1 MAIDDQYTGTLL
13 LRDTVKVTAVAAV
26 AALHRMGISTS
37 LITGDT
43 HATAISIANAVGIS
57 PESVH
62 ASVSPSDKQ
71 SIISSL
77 EASGERVAMV
87 GDGIND
93 SPALATASIG
103 IALASG
109 TDVAMEAAD
118 IVLMRPDDL
127 LSVPASLSL
136 SRAVFNRIRMNLVWA
151 CMYNVIGLPFAM
163 GLFLPFGGYML
174 PPMAAGAAM
183 AASSISV
190 VVSSLLLK
198 FWRRPRWMDAEKLEK
213 QVEMGNLSFR
223 GSCKSWWEAALSV
236 SGSSGRVG
244 PLRWIQGTRF
254 WFFVTGKPSGRLD
267 SDEGYVPLQTV
278 EPAV

>member
-1 MAIDDQYTGTLL
+1 
-13 LRDTVKVTAVAAV
+13 
-26 AALHRMGISTS
+26 
-37 LITGDT
+37 
-43 HATAISIANAVGIS
+43 
-57 PESVH
+57 
-62 ASVSPSDKQ
+62 
-71 SIISSL
+71 
-77 EASGERVAMV
+77 MV

-136 SRAVFNRIRMNLVWA
+136 SRAVFNRIKLNLLWA
-151 CMYNVIGLPFAM
+151 CLYNFIGLPFAM
-163 GLFLPFGGYML
+163 GLFLPFGGIML

-198 FWRRPRWMDAEKLEK
+198 FWRRPRWMDADRLEK
-213 QVEMGNLSFR
+213 EVEMGR
-223 GSCKSWWEAALSV
+223 IDPHTPRKQWWKPALLISGAA
-236 SGSSGRVG
+236 GRRRRLAKDYLAGVWS
-244 PLRWIQGTRF
+244 L
-254 WFFVTGKPSGRLD
+254 VTGRRDTGIRP
-267 SDEGYVPLQTV
+267 DEGYVPLQTV